1 METQIKTVITIEHSD
16 TKFYVKESADEILTM
31 IKNTMG
37 NNFITLTLIT
47 LTPLHHSNVVSD
59 KLYIRAKSIIAI
71 HKYKSKIN
79 QNQSLLSIKKK
90 ISKES

>member
-1 METQIKTVITIEHSD
+1 METQTKTAIIIENSN
-16 TKFYVKESADEILTM
+16 TEFYVKESVDEIFTM

-37 NNFITLTLIT
+37 DNFITLTL
-47 LTPLHHSNVVSD
+47 LNYSNVVND
-59 KLYIRAKSIIAI
+59 KFYIRAKSIIAI
-71 HKYKSKIN
+71 HAYKSKIN

>member
-1 METQIKTVITIEHSD
+1 METQTGTEIILANSSIE
-16 TKFYVKESADEILTM
+16 FYVKESVNEIFTM

-37 NNFITLTLIT
+37 DNFITLTL
-47 LTPLHHSNVVSD
+47 LNYSNVVND

-71 HKYKSKIN
+71 HKYKTKIN

-90 ISKES
+90 ISKEN